1 MIGFI
6 NGVLEEINGNTLV
19 ISCGGVG
26 FEILASQNTISKL
39 ADVGQTVKVYT
50 HLNVREDEMSL
61 FGFATIEEKSMF
73 NKLTLVSGIGP
84 KTAISILSE
93 ISLYDLATAIL
104 SGDATAISK
113 VKGIGKKTA
122 ERIVLELKEKI
133 VPPTNAKMPTEKEKS
148 TESRGM
154 VMALGQRSITARQLH
169 GWHLRYRA
177 APHRHRQ
184 KWPATW
190 GHSRMQR
197 QSVQHPWRQGKR

>member
-122 ERIVLELKEKI
+122 ERIVLELKEKVEGLAVI
-133 VPPTNAKMPTEKEKS
+133 DQMHSQNTNVGNSQEMEYAINVLLS
-148 TESRGM
+148 
-154 VMALGQRSITARQLH
+154 LGLNKFEATKKIRELAEPSDKAEDMIQKVLRSL
-169 GWHLRYRA
+169 
-177 APHRHRQ
+177 
-184 KWPATW
+184 
-190 GHSRMQR
+190 
-197 QSVQHPWRQGKR
+197 